1 MRHITVVEPFPDC
14 QLLLQID
21 IVLVGEELIELVLVG
36 SMGPLDLSV
45 QLRRSWL
52 DVGVLHAQVCD
63 VPVKE
68 RLELV
73 AAVRSYHLDPERKL
87 FDDVVY
93 EVDGVGLGVALVDL
107 ECPNACGIIDRRV
120 LVAPHRTASFSLQ
133 SQELDIH
140 LHVMSRDLLLVAV
153 RVHCP
158 PSNSVGESAHPVSPA
173 DPVDRRIGTLDVV
186 VALQAP
192 HDPNRPHVIGPTQVE
207 NLLDYIIGGLVGVVV
222 GAAAPATRQA
232 LIT

>member
-1 MRHITVVEPFPDC
+1 MRTVEVVEPFPYR
-14 QLLLQID
+14 QLLFEID

-36 SMGPLDLSV
+36 SMGPLDRSV
-45 QLRRSWL
+45 QLRRSWF

-93 EVDGVGLGVALVDL
+93 GVDGVGLGVALVDL
-107 ECPNACGIIDRRV
+107 ESPNACGVIDRRL

-140 LHVMSRDLLLVAV
+140 LHVMTRDLLLVAV
-153 RVHCP
+153 RVN
-158 PSNSVGESAHPVSPA
+158 STSSDSVGSL
-173 DPVDRRIGTLDVV
+173 RIPCR
-186 VALQAP
+186 LQ
-192 HDPNRPHVIGPTQVE
+192 
-207 NLLDYIIGGLVGVVV
+207 
-222 GAAAPATRQA
+222 TR
-232 LIT
+232 